1 MKAVGAAIRA
11 GLVQSCHD
19 LSEGGLAVAAAEMSL
34 AGLLGMTIDLEV
46 LRVWA
51 PFADAREGVGV
62 PKGGRLSE
70 KDTISTILL
79 FSESP
84 SRFLVEVAPVQQ
96 EAFEAHMRLY
106 GINDVSCIGLVTG
119 EAERFLVRH
128 GEETLIDLPIVAL
141 QQAWKGGQA

>member
-1 MKAVGAAIRA
+1 
-11 GLVQSCHD
+11 
-19 LSEGGLAVAAAEMSL
+19 
-34 AGLLGMTIDLEV
+34 
-46 LRVWA
+46 
-51 PFADAREGVGV
+51 VGV

-119 EAERFLVRH
+119 EGSVDRGSGERMSSVADIAMGEGYREGEAERFLVRH

-141 QQAWKGGQA
+141 QQAWKGGQT